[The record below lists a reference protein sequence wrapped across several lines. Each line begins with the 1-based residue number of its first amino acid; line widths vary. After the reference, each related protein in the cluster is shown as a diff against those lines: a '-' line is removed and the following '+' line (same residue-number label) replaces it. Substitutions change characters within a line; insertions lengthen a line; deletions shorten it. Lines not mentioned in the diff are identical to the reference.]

1 MSDHPMPFPE
11 WKKHGDPY
19 PTIGVLYNWTRPGD
33 VRDELERAGVIARVN
48 GRWLFNP
55 PQWREYCAS
64 QFRNRR

>member
-1 MSDHPMPFPE
+1 MPDHPMPFPE
-11 WKKHGDPY
+11 WEKHGDPY

-33 VRDELERAGVIARVN
+33 LRDELEQAGVIGRVN

-55 PQWREYCAS
+55 PKWREHCAN